1 MTMYEGL
8 MVRMFPEQRIAWTSD
23 SYDMIDVRVVD
34 GGGQSAATCTDTWHT
49 EELLTI
55 LWPLISIATPG
66 CGGTRTHQ
74 PLTFKHRLGRTLWA
88 ANAITDQRPRRF
100 SPWR

>member
-1 MTMYEGL
+1 

-55 LWPLISIATPG
+55 L
-66 CGGTRTHQ
+66 
-74 PLTFKHRLGRTLWA
+74 FKHRLCQTIWA
-88 ANAITDQRPRRF
+88 ASAITDQVPRMCSTWTWCSMRHQ
-100 SPWR
+100 PVELNRVMPKPRV